1 MPHHASLSFTLH
13 ACPLPEMGSIPSR
26 ELLTLLP
33 VINGKPLFGDSVP
46 HVDTLEVL
54 VAGEHP
60 GDIELCT
67 CTCGVA
73 ECAGFWEPVQVRMTK
88 DCVTWHIPAEGYA
101 RLVAQS
107 HFGAGPWTFE
117 FKREAYFK
125 ALAQAEQQCVAAQAA
140 TPSAVFAPAPEFA
153 DDEPVRPP
161 ASLASI
167 LAVCRPAKALDVA
180 VRQTMARAAGPLMAK
195 VLHLTVGSNTWK
207 VYPESV
213 MAAYARMRGL
223 PARAKDQQALSQ
235 YKQVWKQAAAEF
247 QQNPVQ
253 ALLGLPEPLFPTGFP
268 VQTEDFSEM
277 LEREQL
283 QAAQAQVQVEWVPAG

>member
-1 MPHHASLSFTLH
+1 MRSLLSFTLFSST
-13 ACPLPEMGSIPSR
+13 LPQGDHVPSR

-33 VINGKPLFGDSVP
+33 VINGKPLFGDHIP

-54 VAGEHP
+54 VTGEHP
-60 GDIELCT
+60 GDMQLCT
-67 CTCGVA
+67 CSCGVA
-73 ECAGFWEPVQVRMTK
+73 ECAGFWEPVQVRMDK
-88 DCVTWHIPAEGYA
+88 DSVTWSVPAVGYE
-101 RLVAQS
+101 RVVDEK
-107 HFGAGPWTFE
+107 HFGTGPWTFE
-117 FKREAYFK
+117 FNREAYFK
-125 ALAQAEQQCVAAQAA
+125 ALAQVEQQCVAAQ
-140 TPSAVFAPAPEFA
+140 TTNPSAMFAPGPEFA

-161 ASLASI
+161 ATLASV
-167 LAVCRPAKALDVA
+167 LAVCRPAKALEVA
-180 VRQTMARAAGPLMAK
+180 SRQTMARAAGPLMAK

-235 YKQVWKQAAAEF
+235 HKQVWKQAAAEF